1 MVGTAIE
8 IFIAKFRSF
17 LRRIF
22 DQFFAKPLIAVSF
35 IHKKCAQPGEKIHAA
50 DKIIGNQT
58 AAADYFTAAANQ
70 KPLRQRGICI

>member
-50 DKIIGNQT
+50 DKIIGDQT
-58 AAADYFTAAANQ
+58 AAADYFTAVTNQ
-70 KPLRQRGICI
+70 KPLRQG